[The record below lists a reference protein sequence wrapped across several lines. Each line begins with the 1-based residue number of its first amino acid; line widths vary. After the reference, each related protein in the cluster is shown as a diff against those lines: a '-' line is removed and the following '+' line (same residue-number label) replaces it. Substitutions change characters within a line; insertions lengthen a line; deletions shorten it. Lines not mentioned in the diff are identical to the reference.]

1 MCLSYPSLL
10 LPESLNVPGRFQMF
24 VVQVPCCNFFLQSCT
39 LLKTNLFSHLNIKD
53 IIIFGYFYDFSRM
66 HVFAMPLVSG
76 FRFPHHFNIVSESPG
91 KES

>member
-1 MCLSYPSLL
+1 M
-10 LPESLNVPGRFQMF
+10 
-24 VVQVPCCNFFLQSCT
+24 QVPCCHLSLQSCI
-39 LLKTNLFSHLNIKD
+39 LLEMNLFSHLDIKD

-76 FRFPHHFNIVSESPG
+76 LRFPHHFDIVSGSQG